1 MAEPKPPPADPKKDG
16 GLKTPPRATPAPAPE
31 TGMLDE
37 GERPSP
43 PREERPG
50 GMIGE
55 G

>member
-1 MAEPKPPPADPKKDG
+1 MSEPKPPPPPDPKREG
-16 GLKTPPRATPAPAPE
+16 GLKTPNQPASEPE
-31 TGMLDE
+31 EPGMINE

-43 PREERPG
+43 PRDERPG